1 VKWSPWAFTRR
12 AAPTWRAADADR
24 DHFFPGDVLSI
35 FELAILGAILV
46 GFFWLIMYAANHAR
60 SKDEDVR

>member
-1 VKWSPWAFTRR
+1 M
-12 AAPTWRAADADR
+12 
-24 DHFFPGDVLSI
+24 SI